1 MEQYSRAFK
10 DINLS
15 FKSHPVTKD
24 ILSLSNEEA
33 IKRSVKNIV
42 FTLIGEKIFNPSFGS
57 NIRDYVFELDTNI
70 SPVVIENEIKTTVSN
85 FEPRIENLDVKDIVI
100 DDNELSINIAYD
112 IVGFPIPTTTIEFVL
127 SPTRV

>member
-1 MEQYSRAFK
+1 MEQYSRGFK

-42 FTLIGEKIFNPSFGS
+42 FTVIGEKIFNPTFGS
-57 NIRDYVFELDTNI
+57 NIRNYLFELDTNI
-70 SPVVIENEIKTTVSN
+70 SPVVIENEIKTAVLN
-85 FEPRIENLDVKDIVI
+85 YEPRIENLKIKDIVI
-100 DDNELSINIAYD
+100 DNDELSLIIYYD
-112 IVGFPIPTTTIEFVL
+112 IIGLPIPTVNIEFIL